1 MSFLIEINNKQIEAR
16 KGETILDV
24 LKRNGIK
31 VPTLCHIKDMFPTG
45 SCRMCVVENLKTNK
59 LVTSCSTPVE
69 EGMKIL
75 THSPRVVDSRKTIV
89 ELLLSNHPD
98 DCLYCVRNKNC
109 ELQDLAEEL
118 HVRERRIKGL
128 KNNNHIDRSS
138 ASIVRDPD
146 KCILCGRCVRVC
158 EEVMGVSCIDFI
170 NRGSKTVIGT
180 TFNQGLN
187 TSSCVNCGQ
196 CIMVCP
202 TGALSE
208 KSHFPELLSML
219 SNPEK
224 TVVVQYA
231 PAISVSL
238 AEEFK
243 MCAGKDINGIMN
255 AALRKV
261 GFKYVFD
268 TTFTA
273 DLTIME
279 EASEL
284 VERVKTGG
292 VLPMIT
298 SCCPGWIKFAEEFYP
313 EMIPNLSSCKSPQQM
328 MGAVIKTYWSEKIGI
343 KPENIYSV
351 SVMPCTAK
359 KFEAQREEMT
369 NKGITDV
376 DAVLTTREL
385 GQLIRMFGIDM
396 NNIAPE
402 TTDSPLGY
410 RSSAGK
416 LFAATGG

>member
-208 KSHFPELLSML
+208 KSH
-219 SNPEK
+219 
-224 TVVVQYA
+224 
-231 PAISVSL
+231 
-238 AEEFK
+238 
-243 MCAGKDINGIMN
+243 
-255 AALRKV
+255 
-261 GFKYVFD
+261 
-268 TTFTA
+268 
-273 DLTIME
+273 
-279 EASEL
+279 
-284 VERVKTGG
+284 
-292 VLPMIT
+292 
-298 SCCPGWIKFAEEFYP
+298 
-313 EMIPNLSSCKSPQQM
+313 
-328 MGAVIKTYWSEKIGI
+328 
-343 KPENIYSV
+343 
-351 SVMPCTAK
+351 
-359 KFEAQREEMT
+359 
-369 NKGITDV
+369 
-376 DAVLTTREL
+376 
-385 GQLIRMFGIDM
+385 
-396 NNIAPE
+396 
-402 TTDSPLGY
+402 
-410 RSSAGK
+410 
-416 LFAATGG
+416 